1 MSHKQIM
8 QSLSGLLIGMFVAML
23 SSTVVTNAL
32 PTIIDQLHGTESGY
46 TWVVVATLLALTA
59 TTPLWGKLSDLMS
72 PKLLV
77 QLSLVIY
84 VAGSA
89 VAGLSQSVGM
99 LIFARVIQGIGAGGL
114 LALVQ
119 VIMARMIAPRERGRY
134 SGYLGAVFALAT
146 VLGPLVGGVIVDTS
160 SLGWRWCFYVG
171 VPFAAL
177 AIVVLQKTLKL
188 PTVRREAKIDY
199 VGATLI
205 VAGVSLLLIW
215 VSLAGH
221 NFDWVSAAS
230 ALMVVGGVALLGLA
244 IWVESRVAEPII
256 PLKIFRNRT
265 VALASIASLL
275 VGSTLY
281 GITVFLSQYFQVAR
295 GATPTM
301 SGLATIPLVLGMFLS
316 SLIIGRI
323 ITRTGHWKRYLAAG
337 GVLLTAGLAVL
348 ATLSSTSPY
357 WVLAVGMVLAGTG
370 MGATMQNLV
379 LAVQNSV
386 SIRDIG
392 SSSATVSFVRSL
404 GGAIG
409 VSALGAVLAS
419 KVSTTVASGLSDLGV
434 PASALGTS
442 SGTPNLATVPAPVAA
457 VVENAYGV
465 GTAWAFGLSAV
476 AAAVGAIVIF
486 MIKETPLRASNVTPD
501 EPGMVLEAEVVDQE
515 LAERDRGRDRRGH
528 RIGGQFPPLT
538 NPPRQRLR
546 ITDTSVTV
554 SQRPLLST
562 KAPTDRRRISRGV
575 RR

>member
-1 MSHKQIM
+1 MTHQQIL

-59 TTPLWGKLSDLMS
+59 TTPIWGKLSDLMS

-99 LIFARVIQGIGAGGL
+99 LIFARAIQGIGAGGL

-119 VIMARMIAPRERGRY
+119 VIMARMISPRERGRY

-160 SLGWRWCFYVG
+160 WLGWRWCFYVG

-188 PTVRREAKIDY
+188 PTIKRDVKIDY
-199 VGATLI
+199 LGALLI
-205 VAGVSLLLIW
+205 IGGVSLLLIW
-215 VSLAGH
+215 VSLSGN
-221 NFDWVSAAS
+221 NFAWVSVPS
-230 ALMVVGGVALLGLA
+230 AIMLIGGVLLLGLA
-244 IWVESRVAEPII
+244 LLVESRVSEPII
-256 PLKIFRNRT
+256 PLKIFKNRT
-265 VALASIASLL
+265 VALASGASLL
-275 VGSTLY
+275 VGSSLY

-295 GATPTM
+295 GDTPTM
-301 SGLATIPLVLGMFLS
+301 SGVATIPMVLGMFLS

-337 GVLLTAGLAVL
+337 GVLLTVGLAVL
-348 ATLSSTSPY
+348 STMSATSPY
-357 WVLAVGMVLAGTG
+357 WVLAIGMVLAGSG

-392 SSSATVSFVRSL
+392 SASATVSFIRSL

-419 KVSTTVASGLSDLGV
+419 KVTSHLSSGLAQLGL
-434 PASALGTS
+434 PASALGS
-442 SGTPNLATVPAPVAA
+442 SAGATPDAATLPAPIASLVR
-457 VVENAYGV
+457 ESYGL
-465 GTAWAFGLSAV
+465 GTAWAFGIS
-476 AAAVGAIVIF
+476 AAAAAIGAIVIF
-486 MIKETPLRASNVTPD
+486 MIRETPLRASNTDPEALNV
-501 EPGMVLEAEVVDQE
+501 VLDAEVVDLEVAQDADQARSART
-515 LAERDRGRDRRGH
+515 LAA
-528 RIGGQFPPLT
+528 
-538 NPPRQRLR
+538 
-546 ITDTSVTV
+546 S
-554 SQRPLLST
+554 
-562 KAPTDRRRISRGV
+562 SRG
-575 RR
+575 

>member
-1 MSHKQIM
+1 MTSTVQHSPRHAAVVGRSGERTQSPAHNGEVGSMSHRQIM

-59 TTPLWGKLSDLMS
+59 TTPIWGKLSDLMS

-77 QLSLVIY
+77 QISLVIY

-99 LIFARVIQGIGAGGL
+99 LIFARAIQGIGAGGL

-160 SLGWRWCFYVG
+160 WLGWRWCFYVG

-177 AIVVLQKTLKL
+177 AIVVLQKTLRL
-188 PTVRREAKIDY
+188 PTVRRDAKIDY

-215 VSLAGH
+215 VSLAGN
-221 NFDWVSAAS
+221 NFGWISVQS
-230 ALMVVGGVALLGLA
+230 ALMVVGGLLLLAVAL
-244 IWVESRVAEPII
+244 WVESRVAEPII
-256 PLKIFRNRT
+256 PLRIFRNRT

-275 VGSTLY
+275 VGSSLY

-301 SGLATIPLVLGMFLS
+301 SGVATIPLVLGMFLS
-316 SLIIGRI
+316 SLIIGRV
-323 ITRTGHWKRYLAAG
+323 ITRTGYWKRYLAAG
-337 GVLLTAGLAVL
+337 GVLLTAGLTVL
-348 ATLSSTSPY
+348 ATMSSTSPY
-357 WVLAVGMVLAGTG
+357 WILAVGMVLAGTG

-392 SSSATVSFVRSL
+392 SASATVSFVRSL

-419 KVSTTVASGLSDLGV
+419 KVTANVSSGLAQLGV
-434 PASALGTS
+434 PASALGAA
-442 SGTPNLATVPAPVAA
+442 SGTPNTATLPAPVADL
-457 VVENAYGV
+457 VEASYGI
-465 GTAWAFGLSAV
+465 GTAWAFGIS
-476 AAAVGAIVIF
+476 AAAAAIGAIVIF
-486 MIKETPLRASNVTPD
+486 LIKETPLRASNTID
-501 EPGMVLEAEVVDQE
+501 EPNMVQEAEVVDQDVAEQLAAE
-515 LAERDRGRDRRGH
+515 LDRDLELLDSSRR
-528 RIGGQFPPLT
+528 
-538 NPPRQRLR
+538 
-546 ITDTSVTV
+546 
-554 SQRPLLST
+554 
-562 KAPTDRRRISRGV
+562 
-575 RR
+575 

>member
-1 MSHKQIM
+1 MTSTAAHPSRQDADLARAGGHIHSPEHAGEIGTMSHKQIM

-32 PTIIDQLHGTESGY
+32 PTIIDQLHGTEAGY

-59 TTPLWGKLSDLMS
+59 TTPIWGKLSDLMS

-77 QLSLVIY
+77 QLSLIVY

-99 LIFARVIQGIGAGGL
+99 LIFARAIQGMGAGGL

-146 VLGPLVGGVIVDTS
+146 VLGPLVGGVIVDTPW
-160 SLGWRWCFYVG
+160 LGWRWCFYVG

-188 PTVRREAKIDY
+188 PTVKRTVKIDY

-215 VSLAGH
+215 ISLAGH
-221 NFDWVSAAS
+221 NFGWISVAS
-230 ALMVVGGVALLGLA
+230 ALMVIGGVVFLGVA

-275 VGSTLY
+275 VGSSLY

-301 SGLATIPLVLGMFLS
+301 SGIATIPLVLGMFLS
-316 SLIIGRI
+316 SLIVGRI
-323 ITRTGHWKRYLAAG
+323 ITSTGHWKRYLAAG

-348 ATLSSTSPY
+348 ATMSSTSPY

-419 KVSTTVASGLSDLGV
+419 KVTTTVASGLSNLGV

-442 SGTPNLATVPAPVAA
+442 SGTPDLATLPAPVAA
-457 VVENAYGV
+457 VV
-465 GTAWAFGLSAV
+465 L
-476 AAAVGAIVIF
+476 
-486 MIKETPLRASNVTPD
+486 
-501 EPGMVLEAEVVDQE
+501 
-515 LAERDRGRDRRGH
+515 
-528 RIGGQFPPLT
+528 
-538 NPPRQRLR
+538 
-546 ITDTSVTV
+546 
-554 SQRPLLST
+554 
-562 KAPTDRRRISRGV
+562 
-575 RR
+575 

>member
-1 MSHKQIM
+1 MTSTTSLSTRPGADLAKAAEHAGEIGSMSHKQIM

-32 PTIIDQLHGTESGY
+32 PTIIDQLHGTEAGY

-59 TTPLWGKLSDLMS
+59 TTPIWGKLSDLMS

-99 LIFARVIQGIGAGGL
+99 LIFARVIQGVGAGGL

-119 VIMARMIAPRERGRY
+119 VIMARMISPRERGRY

-160 SLGWRWCFYVG
+160 WLGWRWCFYVG

-188 PTVRREAKIDY
+188 PTVTRKAKIDY
-199 VGATLI
+199 LGATLI

-215 VSLAGH
+215 VSLAGN
-221 NFDWVSAAS
+221 NFDWVSLPS
-230 ALMVVGGVALLGLA
+230 ALMVVGGVLFLGVA

-295 GATPTM
+295 NATPTM
-301 SGLATIPLVLGMFLS
+301 SGIATIPLVLGMFLS

-323 ITRTGHWKRYLAAG
+323 ITSTGHWKRYLAAG

-348 ATLSSTSPY
+348 ATMSSTSPY
-357 WVLAVGMVLAGTG
+357 WILAVGMVLAGTG

-409 VSALGAVLAS
+409 VSVLGAVLAS
-419 KVSTTVASGLSDLGV
+419 KVTTNVAAGLTQLGV

-442 SGTPNLATVPAPVAA
+442 SGTPDLATLPAPVAT
-457 VVENAYGV
+457 VVQSAYGV

-476 AAAVGAIVIF
+476 AAAIGAIVIF
-486 MIKETPLRASNVTPD
+486 LIKETPLRASNTTPED
-501 EPGMVLEAEVVDQE
+501 LNLVLDAEVVDQE
-515 LAERDRGRDRRGH
+515 IEEQHRAETGEDMELAHSSGR
-528 RIGGQFPPLT
+528 
-538 NPPRQRLR
+538 
-546 ITDTSVTV
+546 
-554 SQRPLLST
+554 
-562 KAPTDRRRISRGV
+562 
-575 RR
+575 